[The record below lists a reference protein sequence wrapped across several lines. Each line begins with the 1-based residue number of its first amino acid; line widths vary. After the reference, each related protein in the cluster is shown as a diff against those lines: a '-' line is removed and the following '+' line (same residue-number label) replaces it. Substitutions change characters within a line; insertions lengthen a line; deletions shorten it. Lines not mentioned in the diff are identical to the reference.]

1 MTVYLDCNA
10 TTPLDPKVIECVR
23 LYMEEE
29 YGNAGSRTHVFGAAA
44 KAVVEKARDQVGE
57 VVGARRDEVV
67 FTSGAT
73 ESNNLAILGLAS
85 WMKEAG
91 KTRVITTAVEHK
103 AVLEPCRVLESRGF
117 EVTYL
122 SLGESGVLDPEQFV
136 SELRDDVGLVSIMQ
150 VNNETGCIQPV
161 DKIASLLD
169 GHDAYFHVD
178 AAQGFGKLNEPIR
191 HERIDLISASGHK
204 IYGPKGVG
212 ALVTRR
218 RDYKRPPLQPLFHGG
233 GQEKGLRPGTLPVA
247 LIAGLG
253 VAAEQLMESEVEWWR
268 DTEMV
273 KKQAVEALSML
284 DAKFHGKQTMPNI
297 INCSLPGI
305 NSEAAIVALKDIVAI
320 SNGSACTSSAYLPSH
335 VLMDMGL
342 EEEEVKGALRLSWGP
357 CTPDIPWEAIIQ
369 TLGALR

>member
-1 MTVYLDCNA
+1 MTIYLDCNA
-10 TTPLDPKVIECVR
+10 TTPLNPKVVECVR
-23 LYMEEE
+23 FYMEQE

-44 KAVVEKARDQVGE
+44 KAIVEKARDQVGK
-57 VVGARRDEVV
+57 VVEASRDEVI

-85 WMKEAG
+85 WMKETE
-91 KTRVITTAVEHK
+91 KTRLITTAVEHK
-103 AVLEPCRVLESRGF
+103 AVLEPCSVLEARGF

-122 SLGESGVLDPEQFV
+122 SLGESGVLDPEHLMCEM
-136 SELRDDVGLVSIMQ
+136 SDEVGLVSIMQ

-161 DKIASLLD
+161 EEIASLLD
-169 GHDAYFHVD
+169 GKDAYFHVD
-178 AAQGFGKLNEPIR
+178 AAQGFGKLNEPIH
-191 HERIDLISASGHK
+191 HERIDLISVSGHK

-212 ALVTRR
+212 ALITRR
-218 RDYKRPPLQPLFHGG
+218 RDYERPPLEPLFHGG

-253 VAAEQLMESEVEWWR
+253 VAAEQLMEIEAEWWR
-268 DTEMV
+268 DTEII
-273 KKQAVEALSML
+273 KKQATEALSLL
-284 DAKFHGKQTMPNI
+284 DAKFHGEQTMPNI

-335 VLMDMGL
+335 VLMDMGIG
-342 EEEEVKGALRLSWGP
+342 EKEVKGALRLSWGP
-357 CTPDIPWEAIIQ
+357 STPDIPWEAIIQ
-369 TLGALR
+369 TLGSLR